1 MKKDKN
7 NLVEYHAKIV
17 LDSSDLDK
25 AIEKLE
31 KLIELTK
38 EANALGAKTSL
49 ENKNQRCLWKNLCC
63 FHIPGMCFLRHAL

>member
-1 MKKDKN
+1 MKKDKK
-7 NLVEYHAKIV
+7 NLVEYHEKIV

-49 ENKNQRCLWKNLCC
+49 ENIKV
-63 FHIPGMCFLRHAL
+63 